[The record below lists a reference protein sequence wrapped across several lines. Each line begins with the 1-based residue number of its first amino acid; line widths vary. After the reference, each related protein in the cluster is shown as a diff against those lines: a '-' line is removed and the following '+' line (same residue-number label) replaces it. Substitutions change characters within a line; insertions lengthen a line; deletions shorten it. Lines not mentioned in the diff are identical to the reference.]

1 MLDKRSR
8 LLLKRLIEQYI
19 EEGQPVGSR
28 SLSKISGL
36 ELSPATIRNVMADL
50 EELGFVSSPHTS
62 AGRVPTPRGYRFF
75 VDTLMTVRP
84 LEAIQ
89 TEEMQGQLSVAEPQR
104 AILNAAQVLSNLSS
118 FAGVVLTPQRA
129 ATFRQVE
136 FLRLSERRIL
146 MIVVTPEGDV
156 HNRILISERS
166 YTQSELVE
174 AANML
179 NQNFAGTSFEEA
191 RKRLRGELGEL
202 RREMSEL
209 MQAAVDAGAE
219 AVEHTDSV
227 VISGE
232 RNLLGV
238 NDLSADMGKLRA
250 LFDLFEHKTRLLQLM
265 DVSGRSQGVQI
276 FIGGDSKLVPLDQMS
291 LVVAPYQVDGRVVGT
306 LGVIGPTRMA
316 YERVIPIVDITAKL
330 LSNALSRE

>member
-28 SLSKISGL
+28 SLSKLSGL

-84 LEAIQ
+84 LEAGQ
-89 TEEMQGQLSVAEPQR
+89 TQLMQGQLQVGEPQR
-104 AILNAAQVLSNLSS
+104 AIQTAAQLLSSLSS
-118 FAGVVLTPQRA
+118 FAGVVLTPRRA
-129 ATFRQVE
+129 STFRQVE
-136 FLRLSERRIL
+136 FMRLSERRIL
-146 MIVVTPEGDV
+146 MIVVSPEGDV
-156 HNRILISERS
+156 HNRVLLVERPYAQSQLI
-166 YTQSELVE
+166 E
-174 AANML
+174 AANVL
-179 NQNFAGTSFEEA
+179 NRQFAGLSFEEA
-191 RKRLRGELGEL
+191 GSRLRGELSAL
-202 RREMSEL
+202 RQEMADL
-209 MQAAVDAGAE
+209 MEAAVKAGAE
-219 AVEHTDSV
+219 EVERSDPV

-238 NDLSADMGKLRA
+238 NDLAADMDKLRA
-250 LFDLFEHKTRLLQLM
+250 LFDLFEHKTRLLQLL
-265 DVSGRSQGVQI
+265 DITGRSQGVQI
-276 FIGGDSKLVPLDQMS
+276 YIGGESNLVPLDEMS
-291 LVVAPYQVDGRVVGT
+291 MVVAPYEVDGKVVGT

-330 LSNALSRE
+330 LSNALSRD

>member
-1 MLDKRSR
+1 MMDKRSR

-19 EEGQPVGSR
+19 VEGQPVGSR
-28 SLSKISGL
+28 SLSKLSGL

-84 LEAIQ
+84 LEAEQ
-89 TEEMQGQLSVAEPQR
+89 TQLMQGQLQVAEPQR
-104 AILNAAQVLSNLSS
+104 AIQTAAQLLSNLSS
-118 FAGVVLTPQRA
+118 FAGVVLSPRRA
-129 ATFRQVE
+129 STFRQVE

-146 MIVVTPEGDV
+146 MIVVSPDGDV
-156 HNRILISERS
+156 HNRILLVEHP
-166 YTQSELVE
+166 YTHSQLVE
-174 AANML
+174 AANAL
-179 NQNFAGTSFEEA
+179 NQQYAGLSFEQA
-191 RKRLRGELGEL
+191 RARLRGELSAL
-202 RREMSEL
+202 RQEMADL
-209 MQAAVDAGAE
+209 MEAAVQAGAE
-219 AVEHTDSV
+219 EIERSDPV

-238 NDLSADMGKLRA
+238 NDLATDMEKLRA
-250 LFDLFEHKTRLLQLM
+250 LFDLFEHRTRLLQLL
-265 DVSGRSQGVQI
+265 DISGRAQGVQI
-276 FIGGDSKLVPLDQMS
+276 YIGGESELVPLNELSM
-291 LVVAPYQVDGRVVGT
+291 VVAPYEVDGRIVGT